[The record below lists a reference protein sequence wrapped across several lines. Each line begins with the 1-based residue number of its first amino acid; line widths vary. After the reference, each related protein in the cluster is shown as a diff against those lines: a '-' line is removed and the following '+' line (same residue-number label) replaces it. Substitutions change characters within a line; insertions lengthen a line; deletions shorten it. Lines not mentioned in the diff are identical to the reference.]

1 MGLIRRRGK
10 NKIVEIM
17 IKTSRDNHGLS
28 VSKFIARTKR
38 MKDAICVRVI
48 KLRKYEVPEYE
59 YKKKIIK

>member
-1 MGLIRRRGK
+1 
-10 NKIVEIM
+10 M

>member
-1 MGLIRRRGK
+1 
-10 NKIVEIM
+10 M

-59 YKKKIIK
+59 YKKKNYQVNISVEAKGRD